1 MRTRNG
7 DKVKKNG
14 EEGGRGGGERER
26 GEEGRL
32 NFHQFKRTSGKGGE
46 VNAPHL

>member
-14 EEGGRGGGERER
+14 EEGGRGRGERER
-26 GEEGRL
+26 GEVEL
-32 NFHQFKRTSGKGGE
+32 SPVQE
-46 VNAPHL
+46 DIW

>member
-14 EEGGRGGGERER
+14 EEGGRGG